1 MPLSSLDFLSPK
13 ITLFYNGHNSH
24 LSHIGGLL
32 SLIFIAILISFIF
45 IHILRLVE
53 PQINSVFIYEQN
65 VDNNKYNQII
75 DYSLGI
81 THFIQIY
88 SNSNSGWFG
97 EFNNKNIMIYG
108 IKEFDKKIYKN
119 DNRKKIDLN
128 KTEHWIYDKCENIIN
143 KNFFSDIT
151 KIIENYT
158 KPICLRF
165 YYNPKEQLYY
175 QIGFDGFIYPNLET
189 NLVTEKRYIYKIIVE
204 KCLNNSVFNNEFHI
218 SCNNDNEIDEYLDEN
233 NDIFIYFSN
242 NQINFN
248 NYKNPYEKYFESIS
262 SAVQNMAYFE
272 NDIIFSPI
280 QIINN
285 KILFNSQKSD
295 LSYILK
301 SYYQYNKS
309 KIEKDNIIGIFNFYF
324 RNNIMIYKRV
334 YVNLLDI
341 FSHIGGMSH
350 LLFFIFQLLNY
361 VNNRY
366 TTIENSKNLFK
377 INAGIDMTGIEGNN
391 VTLDKMRHLNS
402 QNYKIK
408 VYNNNN
414 IINNDDL
421 NIKFMKN
428 FQTKSKNKLKYG
440 GGIENYGLVGNKSS
454 KKNLGAIPENN
465 NSHRK
470 KNIDTKRTQ
479 TKYSNTFK
487 QMGKQFTLKNKR
499 KSYMSQG
506 FLMKRKDYSAFS
518 KNNQSIIDNDI
529 NDKISNI
536 VINDNNNNS
545 SFLLLKET
553 KDKDFKDGFIK
564 YDSKNIGENN
574 TKRMQRKKTN
584 LKKITPI
591 LEATEITQTSQL
603 SKMRK
608 IVPNIKGRHK
618 SVNFGNQRGNFLF
631 SSNLLGIKNTFLNKN
646 TSEYVNNDFSSKQ
659 VFYQTNKNPIHSKF
673 QNDKIN
679 KYDDTISKQ
688 SNINNND
695 NNLNTVIYTNTEA
708 VSYLKTL
715 IQNKLK
721 LIIPEKQDY
730 TLSKFLEKKT
740 KYFEFFKFFCVCN
753 KRTENNINL
762 INNFRNKLLSE
773 EHLYKI
779 HINLYLLER
788 IFEID
793 DHYKFEINE
802 LYNNL

>member
-1 MPLSSLDFLSPK
+1 MPLSSIDFLSPK

-24 LSHIGGLL
+24 ISHMGGLL
-32 SLIFIAILISFIF
+32 SLVFVVILISTIF
-45 IHILRLVE
+45 IHILKIVE

-75 DYSLGI
+75 DYSLGL

-88 SNSNSGWFG
+88 SYSNSGWFG
-97 EFNNKNIMIYG
+97 ELNNKNIMIYG
-108 IKEFDKKIYKN
+108 LKEFDKKIYKN
-119 DNRKKIDLN
+119 DNSTKIDLN
-128 KTEHWIYDKCENIIN
+128 KTEHWVYDKCENIIN
-143 KNFFSDIT
+143 KNLFSDIT
-151 KIIENYT
+151 KIVENYT

-189 NLVTEKRYIYKIIVE
+189 NLITEKRYIYKIIVE

-218 SCNNDNEIDEYLDEN
+218 SCNNDNEINEYLDEN
-233 NDIFIYFSN
+233 SAIFIYFSN
-242 NQINFN
+242 NQIIFN
-248 NYKNPYEKYFESIS
+248 NYKNPYEKYFESFS

-285 KILFNSQKSD
+285 NNLFNSEKND

-301 SYYQYNKS
+301 SYYQHNKS
-309 KIEKDNIIGIFNFYF
+309 KNEKDNIIGIFNFFF
-324 RNNIMIYKRV
+324 RNNIIIYKRV

-341 FSHIGGMSH
+341 FSHIGGTWH
-350 LLFFIFQLLNY
+350 LLFLIFQLFNY

-366 TTIENSKNLFK
+366 NTIENTKNLFK
-377 INAGIDMTGIEGNN
+377 INTGIDKASIEGNE
-391 VTLDKMRHLNS
+391 TLLDKMRHLNS
-402 QNYKIK
+402 QKDKIK
-408 VYNNNN
+408 VFNNNK

-428 FQTKSKNKLKYG
+428 FQTKNKNKLKYG
-440 GGIENYGLVGNKSS
+440 GGNENYGLIGNKSS

-470 KNIDTKRTQ
+470 KNYDTKRTQ

-487 QMGKQFTLKNKR
+487 QMGKQLTLKKKR

-506 FLMKRKDYSAFS
+506 FLMKRKDYSAYS
-518 KNNQSIIDNDI
+518 KNSQSIIDSEM

-536 VINDNNNNS
+536 NINDNNNNS

-553 KDKDFKDGFIK
+553 KDKDFKEGFIR
-564 YDSKNIGENN
+564 YESKNIGDNN
-574 TKRMQRKKTN
+574 MRRVQRKKTN

-591 LEATEITQTSQL
+591 LETITQIPQVNNI
-603 SKMRK
+603 KK
-608 IVPNIKGRHK
+608 IDPNIKGRHK

-631 SSNLLGIKNTFLNKN
+631 SANLLGIKNTFLNKN
-646 TSEYVNNDFSSKQ
+646 PSEYVNESSKQ
-659 VFYQTNKNPIHSKF
+659 IIYPTNKNLIHNKF
-673 QNDKIN
+673 QNEKIN
-679 KYDDTISKQ
+679 KYDDTISRQ
-688 SNINNND
+688 SNVINND
-695 NNLNTVIYTNTEA
+695 NNLNTVIYGNTEQ
-708 VSYLKTL
+708 VSYLKTI
-715 IQNKLK
+715 IQSKLK
-721 LIIPEKQDY
+721 LVIPEKKDY
-730 TLSKFLEKKT
+730 TLTNFLEKKT
-740 KYFEFFKFFCVCN
+740 NYFEFFKFFCVCN
-753 KRTENNINL
+753 KRTENNIKL

-779 HINLYLLER
+779 HINLYLLQR

-793 DHYKFEINE
+793 ENYKFEINE

>member
-1 MPLSSLDFLSPK
+1 MPLSSIDFLSPK

-24 LSHIGGLL
+24 ISHIGGLL
-32 SLIFIAILISFIF
+32 SLIFVAILFSIIF
-45 IHILRLVE
+45 IHILKIVE
-53 PQINSVFIYEQN
+53 PQISSVFIYEQN

-75 DYSLGI
+75 DYSLGL

-108 IKEFDKKIYKN
+108 IKEFDKKVYKN
-119 DNRKKIDLN
+119 DNRTKIDLN
-128 KTEHWIYDKCENIIN
+128 KTEHWVYDKCENIIN
-143 KNFFSDIT
+143 KNLFSDIT

-175 QIGFDGFIYPNLET
+175 QIGFDGFIFPDLET

-204 KCLNNSVFNNEFHI
+204 KCLNSSVFNSEFHI
-218 SCNNDNEIDEYLDEN
+218 SCNNDNEINQYLDEN

-242 NQINFN
+242 NQIILND
-248 NYKNPYEKYFESIS
+248 YKNPYEKYFESIS

-285 KILFNSQKSD
+285 KNLFNSKKTD

-301 SYYQYNKS
+301 TFYQHYKS
-309 KIEKDNIIGIFNFYF
+309 KNEKDNIIGIFNFYY
-324 RNNIMIYKRV
+324 RNNIIIYKRV
-334 YVNLLDI
+334 YANLLDI
-341 FSHIGGMSH
+341 FSHIGGMGQ
-350 LLFFIFQLLNY
+350 LLFFIFQLFNY

-366 TTIENSKNLFK
+366 TTIENTKNLFK
-377 INAGIDMTGIEGNN
+377 ISTGIDMSGIDANEI
-391 VTLDKMRHLNS
+391 TLDRMRHLNS

-408 VYNNNN
+408 VFNNNN
-414 IINNDDL
+414 IINNEDL

-428 FQTKSKNKLKYG
+428 FQTKNKSKLKYG
-440 GGIENYGLVGNKSS
+440 GGIDNHGLVGNKSS

-470 KNIDTKRTQ
+470 KNYDTKRTQ

-487 QMGKQFTLKNKR
+487 QMGKQFTLKKKR

-506 FLMKRKDYSAFS
+506 FLMKRKDYSTYS
-518 KNNQSIIDNDI
+518 KNPSAFDNDM

-536 VINDNNNNS
+536 NINDNNNNS
-545 SFLLLKET
+545 SFLLLKES
-553 KDKDFKDGFIK
+553 KEKDFKDGFIR
-564 YDSKNIGENN
+564 YDTKNFGDNN

-591 LEATEITQTSQL
+591 LETTEITQISQIN
-603 SKMRK
+603 K
-608 IVPNIKGRHK
+608 IKKIDPNIKGRHK

-631 SSNLLGIKNTFLNKN
+631 SANLLGIKNTFLNKN
-646 TSEYVNNDFSSKQ
+646 SSEYVNDSSKQ
-659 VFYQTNKNPIHSKF
+659 IVYQNNKNPVHSKF
-673 QNDKIN
+673 QNEKIN
-679 KYDDTISKQ
+679 KYDDSISKQ
-688 SNINNND
+688 SNINNID

-708 VSYLKTL
+708 VSYLKTI
-715 IQNKLK
+715 IQSKLK
-721 LIIPEKQDY
+721 LIIPEKQDF
-730 TLSKFLEKKT
+730 TLSKFLDKKT
-740 KYFEFFKFFCVCN
+740 NFFHFFKFFCICY
-753 KRTENNINL
+753 KRTENNIDL

-793 DHYKFEINE
+793 EHYKFEVNE